1 MKRELNISWRLLRH
15 ELRRGELTIMALAIA
30 LAVAAVLSLSLFSER
45 LQQGLVAQSSA
56 FMAADRVLRSSRP
69 LPEHWLVQA
78 ANAGLEHTQR
88 VSFSSMVF
96 SKEQLALAQVKA
108 VGPGYPLRG
117 QLTIGSDAFGVGEAT
132 QELPSSGEV
141 WVHSG
146 LMRQLSLALG
156 ETVEIGE
163 KAFTVTQVLIK
174 EPDASLN
181 LFNDQPTVLIPLAD
195 LPATGLIQPG
205 SRVNYHGLFAGSAA
219 HLATFEDWLLPQIDP
234 LTQSW
239 RSVQGGDSPL
249 AAAMQRANR
258 FMLLASL
265 LGVVLAATA
274 VAVAAQRYTQ
284 RNYDAVAIMKAL
296 GGRKRVVG
304 GIFTGHLALLSFFS
318 IGLGLLLG
326 YVLQAAVGVFVS
338 QQLGYVLPAASW
350 SPWWLALA
358 TGVLTAIMF
367 SFYPLLRLLQIPPL
381 RVLRRELE
389 GGGWG
394 RWLHGLLC
402 GISVYLLMVLY
413 SRNWLLSGALFA
425 GGVVAAVVLLL
436 VGRLFIRLSRNLG
449 MQAGSSW
456 RLAMANMQR
465 RSRQNSLQM
474 ISFATAIMLF
484 LLVLALRNELLA
496 DWQKQLPEDAPNYF
510 VVNVKGE
517 QVEPL
522 HQLFAQNSIAA
533 TDFYPITPGRLLAVN
548 DELLADAVPEIE
560 QAEQTSQREGFGR
573 ELQLTW
579 RAHVPPEN
587 TIVAG
592 SWWPEDDDY
601 QGVSVEASVAERM
614 QIGLGDVLTFR
625 IGADDIRVPVRSI
638 REVNWNSMQP
648 NFYMVF
654 SPAAFAQV
662 PVTYIGSFYLPEQRQ
677 PELYSLFNS
686 FPQVSLIDVAGVMEQ
701 VRTVIGHVSLAITFV
716 MVLVVLAGALV
727 LVAQVQASL
736 DERQQEL
743 VILRTLGAKQ
753 RLLSKAVLY
762 EFLVLGALAGFIAA
776 LAMELSVF
784 VLQSQV
790 FQMPASL
797 HPRFWLFGPLVG
809 AVLVA
814 SLGWLSIGRL
824 MKQRTA
830 DLIRLVS

>member
-1 MKRELNISWRLLRH
+1 MRREFRISWRLLRH
-15 ELRRGELTIMALAIA
+15 EMRRGELTIMALAVA

-56 FMAADRVLRSSRP
+56 FMAADRVLQSSRP
-69 LPEHWLVQA
+69 LPEQWFMQA
-78 ANAGLEHTQR
+78 TEAGLEYTER
-88 VSFSSMVF
+88 VSFSSMIF
-96 SKEQLALAQVKA
+96 GQDQLALAQVKA
-108 VGPGYPLRG
+108 VGQGYPLRG
-117 QLTIGSDAFGVGEAT
+117 QLLVATEAFAPGEAT
-132 QELPSSGEV
+132 QSLPASGEA

-146 LMRQLSLALG
+146 LMGQLNVTLG
-156 ETVEIGE
+156 DTVEVGD
-163 KAFTVTQVLIK
+163 KRFTITQVLIK

-195 LPATGLIQPG
+195 LAATNLIQPG
-205 SRVNYHGLFAGSAA
+205 SRVQYHGLFAGALTQLSA
-219 HLATFEDWLLPQIDP
+219 FENWLLPQLDP
-234 LTQSW
+234 LTQDW
-239 RSVQGGDSPL
+239 RSVEGGDSPL

-304 GIFTGHLALLSFFS
+304 GIFIAHLALLSLFS

-326 YVLQAAVGVFVS
+326 YLLQTVVVFFVS

-350 SPWWLALA
+350 GPWWLALA
-358 TGVLTAIMF
+358 TGLLTAILF
-367 SFYPLLRLLQIPPL
+367 SLYPLIRLLQIPPL

-389 GGGWG
+389 GGRWG
-394 RWLHGLLC
+394 VWLHGLFC
-402 GISVYLLMVLY
+402 GLSVYLLMLLY
-413 SRNWLLSGALFA
+413 SGNWLLSAALFA
-425 GGVVAAVVLLL
+425 GGIVAAVVLLL
-436 VGRLFIRLSRNLG
+436 VGRLFIRLSRTLG

-465 RSRQNSLQM
+465 RGRQNSLQM

-496 DWQKQLPEDAPNYF
+496 DWQKQLPENAPNYF

-517 QVEPL
+517 QIEPL
-522 HQLFAQNSIAA
+522 HGVFAENNIEA

-548 DELLADAVPEIE
+548 GELVADAVPASE
-560 QAEQTSQREGFGR
+560 QGEKAPQRQGFGR

-579 RAHVPPEN
+579 RAQLPPEN
-587 TIVAG
+587 TLVAG
-592 SWWPEDDDY
+592 SWWPEEADY
-601 QGVSVEASVAERM
+601 QGVSVESSVAERM
-614 QIGLGDVLTFR
+614 QIALGDILTFR
-625 IGADDIRVPVRSI
+625 IGADDIQVPVRSI
-638 REVNWNSMQP
+638 RDVNWNSMQP
-648 NFYMVF
+648 NFYMIF

-662 PVTYIGSFYLPEQRQ
+662 PVTYIGSFYLPESRQ
-677 PELYSLFNS
+677 PELYNLFTS
-686 FPQVSLIDVAGVMEQ
+686 FPQISLIDIAGVMEQ

-716 MVLVVLAGALV
+716 MVLVILAGALV

-753 RLLSKAVLY
+753 RLLSQAVWY

-790 FQMPASL
+790 FQMPASV
-797 HPRFWLFGPLVG
+797 HPRFWLLGPLVG
-809 AVLVA
+809 ACLVA

-824 MKQRTA
+824 MQQRTA
-830 DLIRLVS
+830 DLIRLIS